1 MSHDAPEPTSS
12 LDPVTVLGEV
22 LASAAPAGDGGRPP
36 SPRPTRQVAVVT
48 CMDARISDLN
58 DFGLAFG
65 DAHIIRVAGARI
77 SDDVVRSLHLSTA
90 VLGVRGV
97 LVVGHTGCGLH
108 DADGSLATALREL
121 DPLRRDWGS
130 FEDPDEAVRDDV
142 ERLLAWP
149 QRPEGFAVAGAII
162 DVTDGS
168 VRPVVPPTAA

>member
-1 MSHDAPEPTSS
+1 MPHDAPAHADS
-12 LDPVTVLGEV
+12 LDPLRTLDEV
-22 LASAAPAGDGGRPP
+22 LTSAAPAGGGPRPD

-58 DFGLAFG
+58 DFGLGFG

-97 LVVGHTGCGLH
+97 LVVGHTDCGLC
-108 DADGSLATALREL
+108 DTDGTLADALRQL
-121 DPLRRDWGS
+121 DPVRRDWGH
-130 FEDPDEAVRDDV
+130 FTDAETAVRDDV

-149 QRPEGFAVAGAII
+149 ARPDGFAVAGAVI
-162 DVTDGS
+162 DVADGS
-168 VRPVVPPTAA
+168 VRTVVPPTAA